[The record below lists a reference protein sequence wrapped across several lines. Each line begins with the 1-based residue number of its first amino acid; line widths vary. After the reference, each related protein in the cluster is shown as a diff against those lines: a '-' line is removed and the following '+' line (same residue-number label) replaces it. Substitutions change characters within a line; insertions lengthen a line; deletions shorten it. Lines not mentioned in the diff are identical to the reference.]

1 MKKYILPIVFLIAVI
16 TMLCYAYYKDF
27 GSPFKKQ
34 EYETIKVTKVLKSKY
49 CEVNTVSYLGNVQTE
64 RYFLYEDGYLEHVN
78 IATYMSFN
86 DGDTLNWHETIK
98 IK

>member
-1 MKKYILPIVFLIAVI
+1 MKKYIFPIIFVTGVTIWLYIGYVH
-16 TMLCYAYYKDF
+16 DF

-64 RYFLYEDGYLEHVN
+64 RYFLYEDGYLEQVD